1 MYGGTVIK
9 YPPDKNKNLGGAL
22 MEKADILKK
31 LADAVAEGEEELTVE
46 LTKKAVD
53 AGLSPVEIIND
64 GLTVGINIVGER
76 FGAGEYFLPDLLL
89 GAKAMEAGI
98 NILEPL
104 MVGGEREYIGRV
116 IMGTVEGDLHS
127 IGKNIVINML
137 KAAGFEVF
145 DLGVDVPT
153 SKFAEEIKR
162 LNPNIVGISALLT
175 STMRKQ
181 QEIIEFLKE
190 QGLRDKVKVMIGG
203 APISQSWADKIG
215 ADGYAEDAIGAVKVA
230 KSLL

>member
-1 MYGGTVIK
+1 
-9 YPPDKNKNLGGAL
+9 